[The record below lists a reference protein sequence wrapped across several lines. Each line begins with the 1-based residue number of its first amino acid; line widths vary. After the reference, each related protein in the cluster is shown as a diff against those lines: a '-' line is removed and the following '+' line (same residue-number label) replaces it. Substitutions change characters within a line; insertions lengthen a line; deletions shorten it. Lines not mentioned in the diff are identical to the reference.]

1 MCFERDQE
9 CFAQSSLNCDLP
21 SIYNNTVSFSFHS
34 TVQNSC
40 KGQLC
45 LKWGNIYFLM
55 SRSQL
60 YNKNTLCKL
69 GSTSIWWS
77 LKNTICQRK
86 LFKWVSSVHQV
97 AKILEFQLQCQ
108 SFQWTP
114 RTDLFRMDWL
124 DLLAIQGTLKSLLQH
139 HSSKASILQTS
150 AFFVAQLSHPYMT
163 TGKTIALTGWT
174 FVGKT
179 NWFIWKD
186 PDAGKDWGQEEK
198 GTKEDEMVGWRHRLN
213 QWAWAWVNSGSWWW
227 TEGLVCY
234 SPCPLSQMWLGDW
247 TELNWKKTFTEWLSY
262 K

>member
-1 MCFERDQE
+1 
-9 CFAQSSLNCDLP
+9 
-21 SIYNNTVSFSFHS
+21 
-34 TVQNSC
+34 
-40 KGQLC
+40 
-45 LKWGNIYFLM
+45 M

-97 AKILEFQLQCQ
+97 DKLLEFQLQCQ

-114 RTDLFRMDWL
+114 RTYLFRMDWL
-124 DLLAIQGTLKSLLQH
+124 DLLAVQGTLKSLLQH
-139 HSSKASILQTS
+139 HSSKAPILQTS
-150 AFFVAQLSHPYMT
+150 AFFIVQLSHPYMT

-198 GTKEDEMVGWRHRLN
+198 GTKEGEMVGWHHRLN
-213 QWAWAWVNSGSWWW
+213 QWAWAWVNSGSWRW
-227 TEGLVCY
+227 TEGLVCH

-247 TELNWKKTFTEWLSY
+247 TELDWKKTFTEWLSY

>member
-1 MCFERDQE
+1 
-9 CFAQSSLNCDLP
+9 
-21 SIYNNTVSFSFHS
+21 
-34 TVQNSC
+34 
-40 KGQLC
+40 
-45 LKWGNIYFLM
+45 M

-97 AKILEFQLQCQ
+97 AKILEFQLQRQ

-124 DLLAIQGTLKSLLQH
+124 DLFAIQGTLKSLLQH
-139 HSSKASILQTS
+139 HSSKASTLQTS

-198 GTKEDEMVGWRHRLN
+198 GKKEDEMVGWHHRLN

-227 TEGLVCY
+227 TEGLVCC